1 MKTRKILFAAMPFEG
16 HFNPLTGIARYLQSQ
31 GHDVRWYAGGS
42 YARKLAKLEIPHYP
56 FQKAPEINQENMDA
70 VLPDRAN
77 HKGAIAKLKFDIKHV
92 FVLPIPD
99 MMTDIEQIH
108 KEFKFDVIV
117 CDNAFAA
124 GYIVREKFK
133 VPLVSIGVLPL
144 SETSKDLAPMGL
156 GLTPPNNF
164 FQRQW
169 YGVLRYLIVKMVL
182 KESSLLFNTILRQF
196 GVPPVAKANS
206 IFDLAPRESDVYLQS
221 GVPGF
226 EYPRQDLSPMV
237 RFVGPLLPCK
247 SSTMAGFKHLNK
259 LSNYKKVILV
269 TQGTVERDA
278 EKLLVPTLEA
288 FKDTH
293 YLVVVTTGGSQTQQ
307 LRERYP
313 HDNIVI
319 EDFIDFRAIMP
330 LADVYVTN
338 GGYGG
343 VMLSLEN
350 KLPLVVAGVH
360 EGKNEINARVGY
372 FKLGIN
378 LKTETPTPGQ
388 VRQAV
393 ERVLTDD
400 TYKRNVHRLSQEFER
415 FNPNQL
421 CEQYI
426 MEVLEGEERELFKA
440 RPLNSFA

>member
-16 HFNPLTGIARYLQSQ
+16 HFNPLTGIAKYLQSQ

-70 VLPDRAN
+70 VLPDRAS
-77 HKGAIAKLKFDIKHV
+77 HKGAIAKIKFDIKHV
-92 FVLPIPD
+92 FVLPVPD
-99 MMTDIEQIH
+99 MVADIEQIY

-124 GYIVREKFK
+124 GYVVREKFK
-133 VPLVSIGVLPL
+133 VPLVSIGVMPL
-144 SETSKDLAPMGL
+144 SETSKGLAPTGL
-156 GLTPPNNF
+156 GLTPPGNF
-164 FQRQW
+164 LQRQW
-169 YGVLRYLIVKMVL
+169 YGVLRYLVVNIVL
-182 KESSLLFNTILRQF
+182 KESIQLFNSILHQF
-196 GVPPVAKANS
+196 GIAPVRNS
-206 IFDLAPRESDVYLQS
+206 IFDLAACESDVYLQS

-226 EYPRQDLSPMV
+226 EYTRDDMSPRV
-237 RFVGPLLPCK
+237 RFVGPLLPIK
-247 SSTMAGFKHLNK
+247 SGAVAGFKHLNK

-269 TQGTVERDA
+269 TQGTVERDS

-288 FKDTH
+288 FKDTN

-307 LRERYP
+307 LRDRYP

-319 EDFIDFRAIMP
+319 EDFIDFRVIMP

-378 LKTETPTPGQ
+378 LKTETPAPGQ
-388 VRQAV
+388 IRQAV
-393 ERVLTDD
+393 ERVLTDE

-426 MEVLEGEERELFKA
+426 MEVLEAEERDLYK
-440 RPLNSFA
+440 RHPLNSFA